1 MYSQLGAV
9 HSHMRRGLNGDL
21 GRPISIN
28 LDAPDGNVPNRMR
41 SMSELP
47 NKFQKKKLSDMS
59 VRLFLSGTCETR
71 RKFGKVFDKV
81 LWRTKWYYVAQCYD
95 KTWATLVQSKIKKSQ
110 YC

>member
-21 GRPISIN
+21 GRPISIS
-28 LDAPDGNVPNRMR
+28 LDAADGNVPNRMR

-59 VRLFLSGTCETR
+59 VRLFLSGTKLLWYAKWHR
-71 RKFGKVFDKV
+71 KV
-81 LWRTKWYYVAQCYD
+81 LCGPV
-95 KTWATLVQSKIKKSQ
+95 L
-110 YC
+110 